1 MKTPLHL
8 WIVGIVSLLWNL
20 VGGAD
25 FVMTVSGN
33 QAYLSNFT
41 PEQLEYF
48 ASYPAW
54 SILSWG
60 LGTLGSV
67 AGSLLLLLRSR
78 HAVTA
83 FALSLIGIAVTSLY
97 SYVLSPISM
106 SDLVG
111 PGTAIFSLLIAAIAV
126 ALLVYALRLRA
137 SGLLR

>member
-41 PEQLEYF
+41 PEQQEYF

-54 SILSWG
+54 SLLFWG
-60 LGTLGSV
+60 LGTLASV

-83 FALSLIGIAVTSLY
+83 FALSLIGIAGTSLY
-97 SYVLSPISM
+97 TYVLSPVSM

-111 PGTAIFSLLIAAIAV
+111 PGTAIFSLVIAAIAV

-137 SGLLR
+137 SGHLR